1 MTYIELDPQLEAKV
15 RMDEKL
21 TGDELVLVMLRDA
34 GPRGVCGTTFLEA
47 YQPRY
52 SARIYNLKKLGWNI
66 TEKRRCDMHDW
77 HDTAQWVWELRPPE
91 HQGST
96 GSLF

>member
-1 MTYIELDPQLEAKV
+1 VTYIELDPQLEAKV

-21 TGDELVLVMLRDA
+21 TGEELVLVMLRDA
-34 GPRGVCGTTFLEA
+34 GTRGVCGTTFLKA

-52 SARIYNLKKLGWNI
+52 SARLHALRKRGWNI
-66 TEKRRCDMHDW
+66 QRRRCDRHDW
-77 HDTAQWVWELRPPE
+77 HDTAQYVWELLPPE

-96 GSLF
+96 GSLW